1 MADLKVIVVDSRE
14 KPQII
19 KGIKDT
25 FESNGYDF
33 ITRGLLVGDYMFYH
47 NPSYV
52 IDRKHS
58 ISELCQNVCS
68 GDHHRFK
75 RELEKA
81 QKLGTHMCILVED
94 GDYHDISE
102 VANWVNP
109 RRKSNLR
116 SPSGKTLAKALDT
129 IAWRYDVD
137 FEFCKPEDTGKRI
150 IELLEAHDREQ

>member
-1 MADLKVIVVDSRE
+1 MADLKVVVIDTRE
-14 KPQII
+14 KPDVI
-19 KGIKDT
+19 KGIKDY
-25 FESNGYDF
+25 FKSVDQEF
-33 ITRGLLVGDYMFYH
+33 IVRGLLVGDYIFYH

-81 QKLGTHMCILVED
+81 KKLGTHMCILVED
-94 GDYHDISE
+94 GDYHDISD

-109 RRKSNLR
+109 RRKNNLR

-137 FEFCKPEDTGKRI
+137 FEFCKPEETGKRI
-150 IELLEAHDREQ
+150 IELLEEHDK